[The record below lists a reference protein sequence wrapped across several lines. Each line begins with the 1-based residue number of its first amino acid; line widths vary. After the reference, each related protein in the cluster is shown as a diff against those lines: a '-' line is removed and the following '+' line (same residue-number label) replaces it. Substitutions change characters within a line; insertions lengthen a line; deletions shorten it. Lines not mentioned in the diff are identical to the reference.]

1 MPIELTRTLTF
12 RLGPE
17 LYARLEMAA
26 ELYHMSLSELVRQ
39 RLQGIELR
47 PRRRAVAD
55 EELLRQLVRIGS
67 NLNQAVHALHLMR
80 HKGLAPQ
87 TEVLTEAL
95 QATRTMLERVSR
107 RVEEVSR

>member
-12 RLGPE
+12 RLAPE
-17 LYARLEMAA
+17 LYARLERAA
-26 ELYHMSLSELVRQ
+26 ELYHMSLSEVVRQ
-39 RLQGIELR
+39 RLQGLELR

-55 EELLRQLVRIGS
+55 EELLRQLIRVGS

-87 TEVLTEAL
+87 TELLTEAL
-95 QATRTMLERVSR
+95 QRTRRILERVAR
-107 RVEEVSR
+107 RVEELSP